1 MPSWPTLLVA
11 VPAALPLASSNV
23 MNRTS
28 GDLSCPIP
36 WVVSSKAVQVKL
48 QRVRMAK
55 AVLNI
60 IVLLQVF
67 NSRVELLRRGGARG
81 GSFAFLLQHL
91 FGAFLVGLTWP
102 RIHAFL

>member
-1 MPSWPTLLVA
+1 
-11 VPAALPLASSNV
+11 
-23 MNRTS
+23 
-28 GDLSCPIP
+28 
-36 WVVSSKAVQVKL
+36 
-48 QRVRMAK
+48 MAK

-102 RIHAFL
+102 RIHAFLPGQALSGFTQCIPDSKVNRLAFPRSMIRIFV